1 MNNIN
6 IKTSNELYNESIDY
20 INKNNITY
28 AIKSL
33 EKSIEY
39 NNENIEALNLL
50 GTCKYLFCEFNEAY
64 KYFKKSNDIEPENI
78 YSLKYINYIKSDEFN
93 QMIHN
98 YNQGI
103 ICLHKEKLN
112 EAEQIFKNILDID
125 YNLIEPKIIISLIN
139 LYRENIDD
147 AKQYIE
153 EVLTI
158 DTNNEQALFI
168 KSKYLINYSIE
179 VSKYKVVERKKIYK
193 NCLAAIIIATIFSL
207 VYSNYEAHNIRKEY
221 INKIKLISEE
231 NTLLNEDLKILEEKN
246 NENEK
251 KIQVYINE
259 NQNEI
264 FNKANQYII
273 QKEYKQ
279 ATKLLNDLI
288 QYGQD
293 EIYISEAIYLNGVS
307 YEKQKNYKEAL
318 NCYKQYIE
326 RYNNDSVYYDDAL
339 YRLGNLYFENNELDK
354 SKKVFKE
361 LKNICGDSIYNN
373 SRVDEIL
380 NN

>member
-1 MNNIN
+1 MNSRN
-6 IKTSNELYNESIDY
+6 IKTSNELYNNAIDY
-20 INKNNITY
+20 IDNNNITY

-50 GTCKYLFCEFNEAY
+50 GMCKYLVCEFNEAY
-64 KYFKKSNDIEPENI
+64 KYFKKSNNIEPENI
-78 YSLKYINYIKSDEFN
+78 YSLKYINYIKSYEFE

-103 ICLHKEKLN
+103 TYLHQEKLS
-112 EAEQIFKNILDID
+112 EAEQIFKGILNIDS
-125 YNLIEPKIIISLIN
+125 NLIEPKIILGLIN
-139 LYRENIDD
+139 LYSENIDD

-158 DTNNEQALFI
+158 DTNNDQALFI
-168 KSKYLINYSIE
+168 KSKYLINYSKGI
-179 VSKYKVVERKKIYK
+179 SKYKVSKRKNIYK
-193 NCLAAIIIATIFSL
+193 YCSAAIILGTIFKL
-207 VYSNYEAHNIRKEY
+207 VYSNYEENNIRKEY
-221 INKIKLISEE
+221 ITKIKSISEQ

-251 KIQVYINE
+251 KIKVYINE
-259 NQNEI
+259 NEI

-273 QKEYKQ
+273 QKEYKH
-279 ATKLLNDLI
+279 ATELLNDLI
-288 QYGQD
+288 QYGKD
-293 EIYISEAIYLNGVS
+293 EIYISEAIYWNGVS
-307 YEKQKNYKEAL
+307 YEKQKNYKEAS
-318 NCYKQYIE
+318 NYYKQYIE
-326 RYNNDSVYYDDAL
+326 RYNNDNVYYDDAL

-354 SKKVFKE
+354 SKKVFME

-380 NN
+380 NS